1 MSLRAVRLE
10 KSHGQGPTRVDAVR
24 SVSLEVAA
32 GECVA
37 LMGPSGSG
45 KSTLLHL
52 LAGLDRPSAGEVYVG
67 DTEITRLSE
76 RALERLRRE
85 RIGFVFQ
92 SFNLLPGLSALE
104 NTSLPLTLAGVSI
117 DEADERA
124 AAVLASLGLGARV
137 HHLPEALSGGEQQRV
152 AVARALVAGPRVV
165 FADEPT
171 GSLDSRAGA
180 RVLDALIDAARA
192 RQAALLMVTHD
203 PGVAE
208 RADRVLQYRDGEVV
222 ASYAPRAPG
231 ARAESACDAP

>member
-10 KSHGQGPTRVDAVR
+10 KFYGHGPTRVDAVR

-67 DTEITRLSE
+67 GTEITGLSE
-76 RALERLRRE
+76 RALELLRRD
-85 RIGFVFQ
+85 RVGFVFQ

-104 NTSLPLTLAGVSI
+104 NTSLPLTLAGVPI

-124 AAVLASLGLGARV
+124 AAMLASLGLGARV

-152 AVARALVAGPRVV
+152 AVARALVGGPCVV

-180 RVLDALIDAARA
+180 QVLDALIGAARE
-192 RQAALLMVTHD
+192 RSAALLMVTHD
-203 PGVAE
+203 PVVAE
-208 RADRVLQYRDGEVV
+208 RADKVLRYRDGQVV
-222 ASYAPRAPG
+222 ACHVRGAPA
-231 ARAESACDAP
+231 ASAESACDAP